1 MRIITLLLAGA
12 CVLASS
18 PAFAQLRG
26 AKPDRIRIAYVP
38 PTNPEHQPLYAMFKQ
53 RQVLEKFR
61 EFLSPIKLPEPLTL
75 KIEGCEGVSNAWYE
89 PGDRAVTVC
98 YEYMADV
105 QKNAPKETT
114 PGGVTHEAAV
124 VGPTVEVVL
133 HEVGHAI
140 FDMLKVPILGREE
153 DAADLFAA
161 FVMLQFG
168 KQEARTLISGIAY
181 MYAQEAMAKTPGPA
195 QFANAH
201 GLPAQRLYNA
211 LCIAYGHDKE
221 LFSDIATKGYLPP
234 ERAEGC
240 EEEYQQ
246 LRHAIQKLIAPH
258 IDKRKARQ
266 VAARKWL
273 R

>member
-1 MRIITLLLAGA
+1 MRMILLMLAATCLLA
-12 CVLASS
+12 SP
-18 PAFAQLRG
+18 PAFAQLRV
-26 AKPDRIRIAYVP
+26 AKSDRIRIAYVP
-38 PTNPEHQPLYAMFKQ
+38 PTNPEHQQLYAIFKE
-53 RQVLEKFR
+53 RRVLEKFK
-61 EFLSPIKLPEPLTL
+61 ELLSPIKLPEPLTL

-89 PGDRAVTVC
+89 PGTRTVTVC

-114 PGGVTHEAAV
+114 PAGITHEAAV

-133 HEVGHAI
+133 HEVGHAL
-140 FDMLKVPILGREE
+140 FDMLNVPILGREE

-168 KQEARTLISGIAY
+168 KQEARTLIGGIAY
-181 MYAQEAMAKTPGPA
+181 MYAQEAMAKMPGPA
-195 QFANAH
+195 QFANSH
-201 GLPAQRLYNA
+201 GLPAQRLFNA
-211 LCIAYGHDKE
+211 LCIAYGYDQE
-221 LFSDIATKGYLPP
+221 LFSDIATKGFLPP

-246 LRHAIQKLIAPH
+246 LRFAIQKLIAPH
-258 IDKRKARQ
+258 LDKRKTRQ
-266 VAARKWL
+266 VQAKKWL